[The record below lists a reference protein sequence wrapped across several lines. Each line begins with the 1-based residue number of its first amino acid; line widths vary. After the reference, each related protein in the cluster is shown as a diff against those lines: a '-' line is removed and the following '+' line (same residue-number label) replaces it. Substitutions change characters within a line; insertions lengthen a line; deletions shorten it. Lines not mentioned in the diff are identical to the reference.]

1 MSQNQNQTETEE
13 GAVSTGELTVVCGY
27 CCGITSLLCTNC
39 IGCTSEGM
47 ALCLRWE
54 CKGCRR
60 VKQKNAHKTCCILC
74 QGGQECVVPQ
84 TCCLV
89 QQQFFCLDQRCA
101 FPSTKEAPCIVTV
114 LPGCT
119 LCVAYKP
126 KVACCKKLKV
136 LTPDNFTAP
145 APAEGTTIV
154 VIQQPPQV
162 QMVRSDNTYAVQQ

>member
-1 MSQNQNQTETEE
+1 MSQNPNKTEE
-13 GAVSTGELTVVCGY
+13 GAVSTGELIVVCGY
-27 CCGITSLLCTNC
+27 CCGITSLLCSDC

-47 ALCLRWE
+47 ALCWRWE

-60 VKQKNAHKTCCILC
+60 VTQQNSHKTCCILC
-74 QGGQECVVPQ
+74 HGGQECVVPQ

-89 QQQFFCLDQRCA
+89 QQQCFCLDMRCA
-101 FPSTKEAPCIVTV
+101 FPCTKETPCLFTA
-114 LPGCT
+114 LGCT

-126 KVACCKKLKV
+126 KLACCKKLKV
-136 LTPDNFTAP
+136 LTPDNFAMP

-162 QMVRSDNTYAVQQ
+162 QMVRSDNAYAVQQ